1 MDRLYTIGDASAEL
15 GMPASTL
22 RYYDK
27 RGLFPNMARSQGGIR
42 MFTDDDLEW
51 ARFIERL
58 KASGM
63 PLAEIRHFIDLY
75 REGDSTIE
83 ERRRIVHERR
93 DLIDQ
98 EIADLRLARD
108 FIDYKCWFYDLAAE
122 SGTCETPRNMP
133 EEDLPPKIRATKR
146 KCGISRY

>member
-15 GMPASTL
+15 GIPASTL

-108 FIDYKCWFYDLAAE
+108 FIDYKL
-122 SGTCETPRNMP
+122 SSNP
-133 EEDLPPKIRATKR
+133 
-146 KCGISRY
+146 

>member
-15 GMPASTL
+15 GIPASTL

-63 PLAEIRHFIDLY
+63 PLAEIRRFIDLY

-108 FIDYKCWFYDLAAE
+108 FIDYKL
-122 SGTCETPRNMP
+122 SSNP
-133 EEDLPPKIRATKR
+133 
-146 KCGISRY
+146 